1 MSRSR
6 VPRTR
11 SISEVGMIRSEM
23 ADDLRFLGLDT
34 TVPET
39 VGFGVTFRPT
49 TAVKL
54 GMRSRFS

>member
-11 SISEVGMIRSEM
+11 SISEVGMIGAEM

-34 TVPET
+34 TVQER
-39 VGFGVTFRPT
+39 VGFG
-49 TAVKL
+49 
-54 GMRSRFS
+54 